1 MKPVTKVILIYIFLI
16 TVVPISTLYILKIYP
31 FSTYYGP
38 ITTKVVDA
46 ETGEPIEGAVVM
58 AEWTNTKGMPGLSY
72 TVSYKV
78 EEVITD
84 SEGVARL
91 KGIPKGAAS
100 LDVVAVYKKGYV
112 LWSDHNVFAGSRQ
125 LTVFEWK
132 DNYVFEMARFKP
144 EYSYDKHKSF
154 IHSAIRLGRG
164 DKKAIAKAYHW
175 EGKEASKE
183 RDNHRKQLRRSAL

>member
-1 MKPVTKVILIYIFLI
+1 MKKRTIIILIMLL
-16 TVVPISTLYILKIYP
+16 VVVALFCMLYILKIYP

-58 AEWTNTKGMPGLSY
+58 VEWVNVKGMPGLSY

-84 SEGVARL
+84 SEGIARL
-91 KGIPKGAAS
+91 AGIPKGAAS
-100 LDVVAVYKKGYV
+100 LDVVAIYKKGYV
-112 LWSDHNVFAGSRQ
+112 LWSNHNVFAGSRQ

-144 EYSYDKHKSF
+144 EYSYNKHTSF
-154 IHSAIRLGRG
+154 IGSVISAKSEKKLISEAYRWER
-164 DKKAIAKAYHW
+164 KKAL
-175 EGKEASKE
+175 EE
-183 RDNHRKQLRRSAL
+183 RKKTWKK